1 MKLIRSQDK
10 LILINAQHVSH
21 ILIAAEEDD
30 DGDTTGNMDIDVFL
44 GDFHDD
50 SYSRTIAT
58 HRTTEEC
65 VRSLDKLA
73 AFLSSSNSSG
83 VYEMSQY

>member
-10 LILINAQHVSH
+10 LVLINAQHLSQ
-21 ILIAAEEDD
+21 ILIADAEDE
-30 DGDTTGNMDIDVFL
+30 DGDATGFMDIDAFL

-65 VRSLDKLA
+65 VRSLDRLA
-73 AFLSSSNSSG
+73 AFLSSSSSSG
-83 VYEMSQY
+83 VHEMSS